1 MRNKMIRD
9 IDFTGKL
16 TFECKETLPL
26 DRNYRREIL
35 YEGGIEVIA
44 PAIKIIDNYSQ
55 PYLIPERTELI
66 PFTEEEKQFLKVFY
80 DNVKKRVKKQ
90 INGKKG
96 NHE

>member
-1 MRNKMIRD
+1 MIKD

-35 YEGGIEVIA
+35 YEGGIKVTA
-44 PAIKIIDNYSQ
+44 SAIKIIDNYGQ

-66 PFTEEEKQFLKVFY
+66 PFTEEEKHFLKVFY
-80 DNVKKRVKKQ
+80 DKVKKRVKKQ
-90 INGKKG
+90 INGKDG
-96 NHE
+96 THE

>member
-1 MRNKMIRD
+1 MIRD

-16 TFECKETLPL
+16 TFECKETPPL

-35 YEGGIEVIA
+35 YEGGIEVTA

-55 PYLIPERTELI
+55 PYIIPERTELI

-90 INGKKG
+90 INREDD
-96 NHE
+96 NNV